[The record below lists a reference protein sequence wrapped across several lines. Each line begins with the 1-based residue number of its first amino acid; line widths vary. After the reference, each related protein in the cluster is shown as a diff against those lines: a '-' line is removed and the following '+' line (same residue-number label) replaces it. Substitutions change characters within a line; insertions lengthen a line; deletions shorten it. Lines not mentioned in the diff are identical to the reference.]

1 VPAPPEGRPPGQGAA
16 AAPAPADTPATEAPP
31 PIEVLTAAPPPPPAE
46 SGISAIRDVT
56 LEPGVPELTRGRRPV
71 APPIARLNGSA
82 GAVEVSFSVGAGGN
96 TALQTAAGPDVL
108 RFAAEQTV
116 TSWVFRRTRADRAY
130 LVAVFTYDGDKAT
143 AVVRPQA
150 AAAATAPAGDVPP
163 ATPPA
168 TTPAGPAAQPSASA
182 AQPQATQPAPQQ
194 PPPGR

>member
-56 LEPGVPELTRGRRPV
+56 LEPGVPELARGRRPV
-71 APPIARLNGSA
+71 APPVARLSGST

-96 TALQTAAGPDVL
+96 TALQTAAGPDML

-116 TSWVFRRTRADRAY
+116 TTWVFRRTRADRAY
-130 LVAVFTYDGDKAT
+130 LVAVFTYDGDKAS

-150 AAAATAPAGDVPP
+150 AAAPTAPAGDVPP
-163 ATPPA
+163 ATAPA

-182 AQPQATQPAPQQ
+182 AQPQSTQPAPQQ
-194 PPPGR
+194 PPPLN